1 MRSRDS
7 LEDVVIPEQLPF
19 CLCPVQLIH
28 FWPSG
33 HEGAHA
39 GADGFEMLRIAVSF
53 RCGHVLAAFDKDE
66 CLGFFSMEDL
76 VGQTAF
82 FIGVDGGGHFPCNGE
97 KIGLG
102 TYLWRAMLRW

>member
-7 LEDVVIPEQLPF
+7 LDDIVIPEQMPF

-33 HEGAHA
+33 HEGADA

-53 RCGHVLAAFDKDE
+53 RCGLVLAAFDKDGH
-66 CLGFFSMEDL
+66 LG
-76 VGQTAF
+76 
-82 FIGVDGGGHFPCNGE
+82 IFPVENLEG
-97 KIGLG
+97 
-102 TYLWRAMLRW
+102 